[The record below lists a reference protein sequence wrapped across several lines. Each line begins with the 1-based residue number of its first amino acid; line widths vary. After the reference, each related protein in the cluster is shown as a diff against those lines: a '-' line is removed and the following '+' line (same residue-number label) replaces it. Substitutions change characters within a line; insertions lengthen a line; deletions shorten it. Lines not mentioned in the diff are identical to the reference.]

1 MHASLIKSC
10 LRHHTFVFQ
19 ENLLKASEESLS
31 HGSPDLSLLT
41 KSRGKRLF
49 YSPTSPS
56 TGDVI
61 KPQARKPPQLQIVR
75 YLRDGRGLD
84 GPGVTTTTHCAGRH
98 VPALSHRTP
107 FQPFS
112 PAQQSS
118 GDRTSESAAAICAAR
133 CSRDLN
139 LNISSSISDIRKL
152 IVKELV
158 LTVQE

>member
-1 MHASLIKSC
+1 MHTSLIKSC

-49 YSPTSPS
+49 YSPTSTDS
-56 TGDVI
+56 GDVI
-61 KPQARKPPQLQIVR
+61 KPRARKPPQLQIVR
-75 YLRDGRGLD
+75 YPRDARPLD
-84 GPGVTTTTHCAGRH
+84 GPGVTTTTQCAARQTR
-98 VPALSHRTP
+98 LSADGVSPRTP

-139 LNISSSISDIRKL
+139 LNISSSISDLEKL
-152 IVKELV
+152 TFKEL
-158 LTVQE
+158 